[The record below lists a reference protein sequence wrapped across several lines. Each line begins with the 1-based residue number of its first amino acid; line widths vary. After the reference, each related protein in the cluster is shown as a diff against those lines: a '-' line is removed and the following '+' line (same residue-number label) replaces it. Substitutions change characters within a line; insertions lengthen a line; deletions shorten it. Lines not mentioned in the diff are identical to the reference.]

1 MSSTLRLRR
10 PEFKDSAASF
20 RSFGD
25 FSRVLSLALLLCGAL
40 PLTGSPAA
48 AARAEGKAA
57 SGTSATKSESGH
69 AATPSERDKARIV
82 EMIRAARDGKWRRA
96 RDLAN
101 ASGPF
106 AQSLYLWMYHSDED
120 NPVIFSTA
128 AKFLSG
134 HPDWPGADSLRRRAE
149 LEMPDGIKDS
159 AVLSFFSG
167 GAPATAR
174 GLSRYLDALGDVGKA
189 QKAKETLVAWWR
201 RTPATAEEQGALLDR
216 YGKILTREDHRVR
229 LDRLVSLRSYTA
241 ARALARRMG
250 AGWPDLIEARISLI
264 EERPDVNAR
273 LARVPG
279 ALRSDS
285 GLLLDRVRWRRGRD
299 DDDGAAALLRGQPAV
314 AKIVDVQGWWDERQT
329 IVRRLMEK
337 GRYRS
342 AYALVTDYAQPKDT
356 NAAAEA
362 QWLAGW
368 IAWKFLNRPAE
379 ALGRFSAMHDGVNS
393 PISRARAA
401 YWSGRAAQALGK
413 KDDAAQWLRR
423 AASWPTTF
431 YGQIAGAGFSAA
443 SLPKPVGVPAPK
455 MEQKV
460 AFSRKDMVRAARL
473 FDAAG
478 RKAEAAGF
486 LQGLADGARTP
497 EDYALAADLALDMGY
512 LNDAVK
518 ISRQAARK
526 GVVLSEAGYPT
537 MLRRMKGVDLE
548 WALVHALIRQESGFD
563 AQAVSPAGARGLM
576 QLMPSTAKEVAK
588 KAGLRHDVRWL
599 TAQPAHNIELGT
611 RYFKRLL
618 DKYDGSYA
626 LALAAYNGGPGRVD
640 RWLEE
645 IGDPRT
651 GKIDIIDWIENIPV
665 YETRNYVQRVLEGVY
680 IYRLKLGDLQK
691 TAIPPLP
698 VSGLSVAARE

>member
-1 MSSTLRLRR
+1 M
-10 PEFKDSAASF
+10 
-20 RSFGD
+20 SFGG
-25 FSRVLSLALLLCGAL
+25 FARGFGLVALISGILAVAG
-40 PLTGSPAA
+40 
-48 AARAEGKAA
+48 A
-57 SGTSATKSESGH
+57 SGAPVRAAQPHDPPGHQAQGKSGANVIPQKKPGKTSASVS
-69 AATPSERDKARIV
+69 TPSERDKARIV
-82 EMIRAARDGKWRRA
+82 EMIRAAQDGKWRRA

-101 ASGPF
+101 QSGSF

-120 NPVIFSTA
+120 NPVIFATA
-128 AKFLSG
+128 AKFLAG
-134 HPDWPGADSLRRRAE
+134 HPDWPGAESLRRRAE
-149 LEMPDGIKDS
+149 SEMPEGIKDA
-159 AVLSFFSG
+159 AVLSFFAG
-167 GAPATAR
+167 GDPVTAR
-174 GLSRYLDALGDVGKA
+174 GLSLYLDALGDVGKA
-189 QKAKETLVAWWR
+189 GKAKETLVAWWR
-201 RTPATAEEQGALLDR
+201 RTPATAQEQGALFER
-216 YGKILTREDHRVR
+216 YGKILTRDDHRAR
-229 LDRLVSLRSYTA
+229 IDRLVSLRSYTA
-241 ARALARRMG
+241 ARALAQRMG
-250 AGWPDLIEARISLI
+250 AGWPDLVEARISLI
-264 EERPDVNAR
+264 EGKPDVNGR

-285 GLLLDRVRWRRGRD
+285 GLLLDRVRWRRARD
-299 DDDGAAALLRGQPAV
+299 DDDGAAALLREQPAA

-329 IVRRLMEK
+329 IARRLMEK
-337 GRYRS
+337 GHYRS
-342 AYALVTDYAQPKDT
+342 AYTLVTGYTQPAGT

-368 IAWKFLNRPAE
+368 VAWKFLDRPSE
-379 ALGRFSAMHDGVNS
+379 ALKRFSAMHGIVDS

-413 KDDAAQWLRR
+413 KEDSARWLRR

-431 YGQIAGAGFSAA
+431 YGQIAAAGFPADA
-443 SLPKPVGVPAPK
+443 LPAPVGVPSPK
-455 MEQKV
+455 MAQKV

-478 RKAEAAGF
+478 RRAQAAGF
-486 LQGLADGARTP
+486 LEGLADTAKTP
-497 EDYALAADLALDMGY
+497 DDYALAADLALDMGY

-518 ISRQAARK
+518 ISRRAAKK

-537 MLRRMKGVDLE
+537 MLARMKGVDLE

-599 TAQPAHNIELGT
+599 TAQPSHNVELGT

-640 RWLEE
+640 RWLGE

-651 GKIDIIDWIENIPV
+651 GKVDIIDWIENIPI

-680 IYRLKLGDLQK
+680 IYRLRLGDLQK
-691 TAIPPLP
+691 VAGPPLP
-698 VSGLSVAARE
+698 VTGVSVAARE